1 MIPVEKPWEMA
12 SLYSLSC
19 AVYLSPRLLVS
30 SLMNPAQL
38 MNTFGPMWQSWTSW
52 VRFSR
57 RLLFCFKICVTQ
69 ERRHWSALLLHY
81 THWEEKTE
89 SKDNLSTGK
98 QTKSHLSV
106 STGCWH
112 EVGVT
117 EDGKSEHR
125 NLKRTFQAYTRTF
138 SLLYGIG
145 RRFMPLIDL
154 VN

>member
-1 MIPVEKPWEMA
+1 MIPVEKPWEMP
-12 SLYSLSC
+12 SLCSLSC

-57 RLLFCFKICVTQ
+57 RLLFCFKICLTQ

-98 QTKSHLSV
+98 QTESHLSQQAADMRWGLPRMEKV
-106 STGCWH
+106 N
-112 EVGVT
+112 T
-117 EDGKSEHR
+117 ETWKGPSKLTQGPFLCSMELEDVLCH
-125 NLKRTFQAYTRTF
+125 
-138 SLLYGIG
+138 LLT
-145 RRFMPLIDL
+145 
-154 VN
+154 